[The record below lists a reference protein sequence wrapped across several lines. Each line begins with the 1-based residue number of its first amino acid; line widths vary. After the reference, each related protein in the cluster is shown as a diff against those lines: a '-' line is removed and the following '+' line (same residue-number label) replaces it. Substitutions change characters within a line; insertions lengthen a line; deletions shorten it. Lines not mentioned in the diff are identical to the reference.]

1 MWIKKKKPAHYSE
14 EEKQYLQTQGIIP
27 PEAPPMPDPVKI
39 PPPPGMDVHFE
50 PNISNYYQSMN
61 SNYQTVALDT
71 TEKKKYHNILE
82 KGGEE
87 KKKKK

>member
-1 MWIKKKKPAHYSE
+1 MWIKKKPAHYSE

-71 TEKKKYHNILE
+71 TEKKIPQYS
-82 KGGEE
+82 
-87 KKKKK
+87 